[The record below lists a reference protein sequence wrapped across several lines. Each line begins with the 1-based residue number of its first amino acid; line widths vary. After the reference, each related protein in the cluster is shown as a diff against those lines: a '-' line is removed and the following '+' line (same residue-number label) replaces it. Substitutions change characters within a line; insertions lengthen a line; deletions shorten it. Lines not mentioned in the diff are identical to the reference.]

1 MNNDKYRFLKYKDE
15 AVEVETTVT
24 GFIERNKFYEDNGKT
39 KNVFTCKSSKETDQL
54 CILWAYSS
62 MNIGDRIL
70 LKGRFTPQAFIAWN
84 VIIIKKAEQ
93 TDERQQA

>member
-24 GFIERNKFYEDNGKT
+24 GFVERNKFYENTNRT

-54 CILWAYSS
+54 CILWDYSS

-70 LKGRFTPQAFIAWN
+70 LKGRFAPQGFIAWN
-84 VIIIKKAEQ
+84 VIIIKRAEQ
-93 TDERQQA
+93 NERQQT

>member
-1 MNNDKYRFLKYKDE
+1 MYSKNYKYSKYQDE

-24 GFIERNKFYEDNGKT
+24 GFIERNKFYEENGKT

-70 LKGRFTPQAFIAWN
+70 LK
-84 VIIIKKAEQ
+84 
-93 TDERQQA
+93 

>member
-1 MNNDKYRFLKYKDE
+1 MYNKNYKYSKYQDE

-54 CILWAYSS
+54 CILWSYSS
-62 MNIGDRIL
+62 MNIGDRVL

-84 VIIIKKAEQ
+84 VLILKKAEQ
-93 TDERQQA
+93 NERQQT

>member
-1 MNNDKYRFLKYKDE
+1 MYNKNYKYSKYQDE

-24 GFIERNKFYEDNGKT
+24 SFIERNKFYEDKGKT

-54 CILWAYSS
+54 CILWDYTS
-62 MNIGDRIL
+62 MNTGDRVI

-84 VIIIKKAEQ
+84 VMIIKKAEQ
-93 TDERQQA
+93 

>member
-1 MNNDKYRFLKYKDE
+1 MYSKNYKYSKYQDE

-24 GFIERNKFYEDNGKT
+24 GFIERNKFYEENGKT

-84 VIIIKKAEQ
+84 VIILKKAEQ
-93 TDERQQA
+93 NERQQT

>member
-1 MNNDKYRFLKYKDE
+1 MYGKNYKYSKYQDE

-54 CILWAYSS
+54 CILWSYSS
-62 MNIGDRIL
+62 MNIGDRVL

-84 VIIIKKAEQ
+84 VLILKKAEQ
-93 TDERQQA
+93 NERQQT